1 MITIKQDE
9 NHLRQQ
15 YKLLSNILNT
25 STTNLK
31 TYDTRRTNRHNRDNE
46 SVLYQMIGW
55 EGIEELE
62 KKPMKLEKSDMNKE
76 LPWK

>member
-1 MITIKQDE
+1 MI
-9 NHLRQQ
+9 R
-15 YKLLSNILNT
+15 
-25 STTNLK
+25 
-31 TYDTRRTNRHNRDNE
+31 
-46 SVLYQMIGW
+46 W